1 MNKVV
6 LRDVVAHVENL
17 AAELAAARAI
27 IDAMREV
34 LETDEFG
41 GYQSDLWGAMRE
53 ALETGRVTRY
63 R

>member
-1 MNKVV
+1 MT
-6 LRDVVAHVENL
+6 LEQYETENSKAL
-17 AAELAAARAI
+17 FRELVAARAI

-41 GYQSDLWGAMRE
+41 GYQSDLWGAMRT
-53 ALETGRVTRY
+53 ALETGRVIRY

>member
-1 MNKVV
+1 MNKIVP
-6 LRDVVAHVENL
+6 RDVVAHVENL
-17 AAELAAARAI
+17 AVELAAARAI

-41 GYQSDLWGAMRE
+41 GYHSDLWGAMRT
-53 ALETGRVTRY
+53 ALETGRVIRY